1 MVITSSY
8 KIARHLLDVT
18 KNIQTKLSE
27 IKIYLRVKKKSKV
40 KLQRLTEEKSVFEQI
55 LVNLHN
61 RTEEER
67 RWQILRDKRDNNF
80 V

>member
-1 MVITSSY
+1 MLLKIFKQNCLRLKYISGLKKIQGKIT
-8 KIARHLLDVT
+8 AFDRR
-18 KNIQTKLSE
+18 E
-27 IKIYLRVKKKSKV
+27 
-40 KLQRLTEEKSVFEQI
+40 SVFEQI